1 MAQIMEL
8 LLSRDEQGLAMLE
21 KEYRDLCYSI
31 IYRLLRDHEQTEEA
45 LSDVWLQ
52 VWNSIPQARPA
63 HLRAYMAK
71 TARNTAIH
79 YVQRNAAQKRSGITV
94 LLDELEEC
102 IPDPRWECDSEN
114 LKELLRKFLASLGA
128 EEKRIFMRRYWYG
141 DTIQELAKESK
152 CTENRIT
159 GILFRTRNKLRK
171 ILKSEGYEV

>member
-8 LLSRDEQGLAMLE
+8 LLSRDEQGLAMLK

-31 IYRLLRDHEQTEEA
+31 IYRLLRDPEQTEEA
-45 LSDVWLQ
+45 LSDVWFQ

-114 LKELLRKFLASLGA
+114 LKDLLGKFISSLGR

-141 DTIQELAKESK
+141 ETVQELAKASH
-152 CTENRIT
+152 CTQNRIT

-171 ILKSEGYEV
+171 YLESEGYEV

>member
-31 IYRLLRDHEQTEEA
+31 IYRLLRDPEQTEEA
-45 LSDVWLQ
+45 LSDVWFQ

-114 LKELLRKFLASLGA
+114 LKDLLGKFISSLGR

-141 DTIQELAKESK
+141 ETVQELAKASH
-152 CTENRIT
+152 CTQNRIT

-171 ILKSEGYEV
+171 YLESEGYEV

>member
-31 IYRLLRDHEQTEEA
+31 IYRLLRDPEQTEEA
-45 LSDVWLQ
+45 LSDVWFQ

-79 YVQRNAAQKRSGITV
+79 YVQRNAAQKRNGITV

-114 LKELLRKFLASLGA
+114 LKDLLGKFISSLGR

-141 DTIQELAKESK
+141 ETVQELAKASH
-152 CTENRIT
+152 CTQNRIT

-171 ILKSEGYEV
+171 YLESEGYEV

>member
-1 MAQIMEL
+1 MAQIIEL

-31 IYRLLRDHEQTEEA
+31 IYRLLRDPEQTEEA
-45 LSDVWLQ
+45 LSDVWFQ

-114 LKELLRKFLASLGA
+114 LKDLLGKFISSLGR

-141 DTIQELAKESK
+141 ETVQELAKASH
-152 CTENRIT
+152 CTQNRIT

-171 ILKSEGYEV
+171 YLESEGYEV

>member
-31 IYRLLRDHEQTEEA
+31 IYRLLRDPEQTEEA
-45 LSDVWLQ
+45 LSDVWFQ

-79 YVQRNAAQKRSGITV
+79 YVQRNAAQKRNGITV

-114 LKELLRKFLASLGA
+114 LKDLLGKFISSLGR
-128 EEKRIFMRRYWYG
+128 EEKRIFMHRYWYG
-141 DTIQELAKESK
+141 ETVQELAKASH
-152 CTENRIT
+152 CTQNRIT

-171 ILKSEGYEV
+171 YLESEGYEV